1 MLVGAAIPDEVQLGD
16 GGKAFVG
23 ISIFIGM
30 LLFVLPT
37 GVLLWGFQTVAE
49 RYQDHRSKRVAA
61 VAPEDNE
68 DSDAELFGGEADG
81 DAKPV
86 SQETSAASSAA
97 AGAAACPACGHI
109 AIKPING

>member
-1 MLVGAAIPDEVQLGD
+1 MLVGAAVPDENMLGD

-23 ISIFIGM
+23 ITIFLGM

-49 RYQDHRSKRVAA
+49 RYQDHRSKH
-61 VAPEDNE
+61 VAPKAPEENE
-68 DSDAELFGGEADG
+68 DSDAELFGEAEDNS
-81 DAKPV
+81 KLV

-109 AIKPING
+109 AINPING